1 MSELFLS
8 TWGGSRRTNGG
19 GTEGERVNSSV
30 QIWRGVQDQ
39 TSPHPLLQYLLLF
52 HWLQCRGKLQ
62 VCTEK
67 TAWGQNAWG
76 GEEWLLSLK
85 GHTHIQRERE
95 SSGECL
101 KSGWQSS
108 LSLCYLSSL
117 HASCSSHLPCSS
129 SFAKSFFPQML
140 AHHFVFSCLVL
151 LSLSLSVNLFPS
163 VSLRLSLSVSS
174 LYSDSRAAVPHIC
187 SAAQRPQRQKDVCA
201 YTCERYMAKS
211 MWTLLVSGFFHN
223 WGSTA

>member
-52 HWLQCRGKLQ
+52 HWLQCGGKLQ

-85 GHTHIQRERE
+85 GHIHIQRERE

-108 LSLCYLSSL
+108 LSLRYLSSL

-140 AHHFVFSCLVL
+140 AHHFFFSCLVL
-151 LSLSLSVNLFPS
+151 LSLSLSVCQSL
-163 VSLRLSLSVSS
+163 SLRLTASFFVSFQSV
-174 LYSDSRAAVPHIC
+174 
-187 SAAQRPQRQKDVCA
+187 
-201 YTCERYMAKS
+201 
-211 MWTLLVSGFFHN
+211 
-223 WGSTA
+223 

>member
-1 MSELFLS
+1 MSELFFS

-85 GHTHIQRERE
+85 GHTHIQRERKLRWMSE
-95 SSGECL
+95 IRL
-101 KSGWQSS
+101 TKQPFSS
-108 LSLCYLSSL
+108 LSLFFARLLLVPSTLFLVFCQIFFSTNACSSL
-117 HASCSSHLPCSS
+117 CLFLSCPS
-129 SFAKSFFPQML
+129 
-140 AHHFVFSCLVL
+140 
-151 LSLSLSVNLFPS
+151 LSLSLSVCQS
-163 VSLRLSLSVSS
+163 LSLH
-174 LYSDSRAAVPHIC
+174 LTAVPHIC